1 METGSKDK
9 TRGTHGPYTV
19 HGQPPAKSN
28 TYRVVSIRGRGAL
41 AKGKGL
47 AEYERA
53 FFMQCPMRGAGVD
66 GLFRL
71 DADVFFR
78 SMLPDLDNALKVVL
92 DCLQGCGAVRDDRR
106 CVEIRARK
114 LVDRDDPRVVF
125 TVTEERRE
133 PRLVADVMDEEFPL
147 LAARAR
153 AAGTPPEGKERE
165 K

>member
-1 METGSKDK
+1 MEREK
-9 TRGTHGPYTV
+9 TAHGPYTV

-28 TYRVVSIRGRGAL
+28 TYRVVSLRGHGAI

-47 AEYERA
+47 KAYEDA
-53 FFMQCPMRGAGVD
+53 FFIQCPMRGAGVD
-66 GLFRL
+66 GFFRL

-92 DCLQGCGAVRDDRR
+92 DCLQACGAIRDDRR

-125 TVTEERRE
+125 TVTEERERRE
-133 PRLVADVMDEEFPL
+133 PRLVADVMDEAFPL
-147 LAARAR
+147 LAERAR
-153 AAGTPPEGKERE
+153 RE
-165 K
+165 KEKE